1 MAWGRWLTSRFTLIA
16 IVMLLVFAMPTVGQ
30 AQGADDPAALQRQV
44 SRLHSQGK
52 YGEVVPLA
60 KRYVVVAR
68 QKHGEEHAEFA
79 TAIAWLANVYRAQGH
94 TAEAEPLYQRALA
107 IRERALD
114 PDHPLVGA
122 SLNNLAELYRA
133 QGR

>member
-1 MAWGRWLTSRFTLIA
+1 MALRFTLIA
-16 IVMLLVFAMPTVGQ
+16 IVMLLVCAMPTVGQ

-52 YGEVVPLA
+52 YREVLPLA

-79 TAIAWLANVYRAQGH
+79 TAIAWLANVYRAQSV
-94 TAEAEPLYQRALA
+94 TADLA
-107 IRERALD
+107 QPIGSSCAAFIPPTTRSAT
-114 PDHPLVGA
+114 PV
-122 SLNNLAELYRA
+122 
-133 QGR
+133 